1 MTTEVVRRYLREFA
15 LSMAAYV
22 VAIVITV
29 GFVGNMEP
37 SLLRYLFALLPIA
50 PVAAMLW
57 SFLRYLEGVDE
68 LEQRIHL
75 QGIGFAAGAT
85 GLLTFSY
92 GLLQNTG
99 LPEISMVWVLPLLIV
114 TWGVGA
120 GLARRRYR

>member
-22 VAIVITV
+22 VAMLITV
-29 GFVGNMEP
+29 GFVGSMEP
-37 SLLRYLFALLPIA
+37 SLLRHLIALLPIA